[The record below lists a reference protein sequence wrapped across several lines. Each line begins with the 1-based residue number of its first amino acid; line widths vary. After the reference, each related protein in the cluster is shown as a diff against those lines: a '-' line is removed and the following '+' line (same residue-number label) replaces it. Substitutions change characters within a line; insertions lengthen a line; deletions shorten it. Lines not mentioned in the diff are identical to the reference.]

1 MAAREKES
9 CIPGNAHRDF
19 NSLSTET
26 FQARWEWLDIFI
38 VLRWFFLGYSAQ
50 QDYCYFSSFIY
61 YFVYLGPFSFFLD
74 DLGLSILYLFKKKK
88 AEIYRKDSLFSKQ
101 CWKNWTALSK
111 KIKLENS
118 LIPYTKIN
126 SKWIKNP
133 NIRQDIIKLLV
144 ENIGQNAL
152 WHKSQQQLIWSTS

>member
-1 MAAREKES
+1 MVLAQKQTHRSVEQNREPGNKCTHLLVKSSTTKES
-9 CIPGNAHRDF
+9 RTYNG
-19 NSLSTET
+19 E
-26 FQARWEWLDIFI
+26 
-38 VLRWFFLGYSAQ
+38 
-50 QDYCYFSSFIY
+50 
-61 YFVYLGPFSFFLD
+61 
-74 DLGLSILYLFKKKK
+74 
-88 AEIYRKDSLFSKQ
+88 KDSLFSKQ

-133 NIRQDIIKLLV
+133 NIRQDIIKLLE

-152 WHKSQQQLIWSTS
+152 